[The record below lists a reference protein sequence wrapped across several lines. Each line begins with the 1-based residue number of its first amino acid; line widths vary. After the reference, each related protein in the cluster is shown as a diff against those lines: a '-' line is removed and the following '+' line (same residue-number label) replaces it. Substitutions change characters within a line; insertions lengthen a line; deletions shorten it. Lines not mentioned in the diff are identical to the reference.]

1 MGIDDNQTYEVQIYI
16 NGRWQVHA
24 RYPYHERILAVREAK
39 DLGLEKK
46 TFPVRVV
53 LEDYNPRTGRHEER
67 LIYKNGISPTDVD
80 KVAKTKR
87 ANSWANIAVSSN
99 GRVGY
104 LNDDIDM
111 YLDTLDPK
119 TAPKVKVSAPMFLGI
134 WLTIISVGAGAGG
147 ASTAMLYLL
156 IRAFDISQAD
166 SVQKFLLMGM
176 FTLVFMIAASSS
188 YAHYTNRFDLNIF
201 KKRVRKATP
210 PEPTKI
216 ARDMAKAAEAIDKI
230 KPVFTPKETEE
241 QDEEFNIFDLSPAT
255 EETSLPT
262 QGEVE
267 LSQEGQQQKMFL
279 INFLG
284 TCLGA
289 LKGPDSGMENLNRF
303 GLNMF
308 MTGAVLRLAKD
319 HNLRADET
327 QVILHRII
335 EMLGAKPDQAQ
346 RFEEEYERYL
356 QHPRHLALFEESG
369 KIAARFAEG
378 DQSAPL
384 YIRSVMEEWVNWKPV
399 QKTTQN
405 PNLLTI
411 MFTDMVGSTDLATK
425 HGDYAAQEALRNHD
439 LTVRTALTNF
449 EGKEVKHLGDG
460 IMASFQDYDLALQAA
475 IEIQKR
481 VEGNNNANPEFPFQL
496 RIGVHIGEPIK
507 KNNDLFGSAV
517 QLAARICNKAE
528 GNQIAISQELKD
540 VFGDQPVYTFMDQG
554 LQKLKGFEQ
563 PQQIY
568 LLDWKA
574 PPLTYEDINL
584 EETVSLQENNN
595 DTDSE
600 ENLPVHLSA
609 PVSTEG
615 IAPDMSVHVLKPQ
628 KKQDTGFDM
637 GFPMTPPKTKTA
649 QQTASSEAQQ
659 ATSSET
665 KQVD

>member
-1 MGIDDNQTYEVQIYI
+1 MGTNDNQTYEVQIYI
-16 NGRWQVHA
+16 SGRWQVHA

-46 TFPVRVV
+46 AYPVRVV

-67 LIYKNGISPTDVD
+67 LIYKNGISPSDVD
-80 KVAKTKR
+80 KIAKTKR

-104 LNDDIDM
+104 LNEDIDM
-111 YLDTLDPK
+111 YLDSSEDLQ
-119 TAPKVKVSAPMFLGI
+119 TAPKAKVSAPMFLGI
-134 WLTIISVGAGAGG
+134 WLTIIGIGAGAGG
-147 ASTAMLYLL
+147 AATAMLYLL

-166 SVQKFLLMGM
+166 SIQKFLLMGM
-176 FTLVFMIAASSS
+176 FALVFMIAASSS

-201 KKRVRKATP
+201 KKRIRKATP

-216 ARDMAKAAEAIDKI
+216 SRDMAKAAEAIDKV
-230 KPVFTPKETEE
+230 KPVVILQETEK
-241 QDEEFNIFDLSPAT
+241 QDEEFNIFDLNPAT
-255 EETSLPT
+255 EETAPPT

-267 LSQEGQQQKMFL
+267 LSQEAQQQKMFL

-346 RFEEEYERYL
+346 RFEEEYEKHL
-356 QHPRHLALFEESG
+356 QHPRHLALFEASG
-369 KIAARFAEG
+369 KIAARFADG

-384 YIRSVMEEWVNWKPV
+384 YIRSVMEEWVNWKPA
-399 QKTTQN
+399 QEMPQN

-460 IMASFQDYDLALQAA
+460 IMASFQDCDLALQAA

-496 RIGVHIGEPIK
+496 RIGLHMGEPIK

-528 GNQIAISQELKD
+528 GNQIAISQDLKD

-563 PQQIY
+563 PQPIY

-574 PPLTYEDINL
+574 PPLTYEDIHL
-584 EETVSLQENNN
+584 EEVIPPQEGE
-595 DTDSE
+595 TDDE
-600 ENLPVHLSA
+600 ENFPAHLSA
-609 PVSTEG
+609 PVSIEG
-615 IAPDMSVHVLKPQ
+615 IAPDMSVHVLKPA
-628 KKQDTGFDM
+628 KKQDTGFNM
-637 GFPMTPPKTKTA
+637 GFPMTPPKAKPA
-649 QQTASSEAQQ
+649 QTPADNAPAEP
-659 ATSSET
+659 TPDKT
-665 KQVD
+665 KQAD